1 MAGPKLGNILR
12 HANVGKHLEALQLWN
27 DPAACRK
34 EKDLACQGQGR
45 QDLRPYALS
54 YSHILFQRT
63 LIQTGGS
70 FSDSERWAAT
80 ARLAGL
86 EDFNSM
92 TSREVASNL
101 TSVMS
106 EVEADITSKLASAC
120 ASLGLI
126 IDGRQQVLGICLRG
140 VLWVWPRGSCPSRL
154 CRCRVLFDSIDMH

>member
-12 HANVGKHLEALQLWN
+12 HSDVGKHLEALQLWN
-27 DPAACRK
+27 DPTACRK
-34 EKDLACQGQGR
+34 EKELSCQGR

-70 FSDSERWAAT
+70 FGDFERWAAT

-92 TSREVASNL
+92 TSRKVASNL
-101 TSVMS
+101 TSVMA
-106 EVEADITSKLASAC
+106 EVEADITSKLASAS

-126 IDGRQQVLGICLRG
+126 TDGRQQVLGICLRG
-140 VLWVWPRGSCPSRL
+140 VLWAWPRGVAKQPLPVGCL
-154 CRCRVLFDSIDMH
+154 CQKQATGF